1 MKKINKIYFDLETKL
16 KNKPLK
22 YYLILLIIALVL

>member
-1 MKKINKIYFDLETKL
+1 MKQLNKFYFDLETKL

-22 YYLILLIIALVL
+22 FYLFLLVITLVL

>member
-1 MKKINKIYFDLETKL
+1 MGKIKKIYFDFENKF

-22 YYLILLIIALVL
+22 YYIILLIIAVVV

>member
-1 MKKINKIYFDLETKL
+1 MKQLNKFYFDLETKL

-22 YYLILLIIALVL
+22 FYLFLLVIALVL